1 MNNSWWLK
9 RFSFTIIICTAIG
22 SAYGEGLRTPL
33 PLSGKI
39 SFIKGYSDAFVVNCL
54 LNNKGD
60 ETFCSSVF
68 GVNSA
73 EKIINRA
80 DIIYSSEKTKYIPP
94 MWFFLYAIGVENGR
108 LSESDYAD
116 AIEDLANGNTSN

>member
-1 MNNSWWLK
+1 MLFALMMNNSWWLK
-9 RFSFTIIICTAIG
+9 SFSFTIITAIG
-22 SAYGEGLRTPL
+22 SAYGEGLWTPL

-68 GVNSA
+68 GVKSA
-73 EKIINRA
+73 EKM
-80 DIIYSSEKTKYIPP
+80 KK
-94 MWFFLYAIGVENGR
+94 
-108 LSESDYAD
+108 
-116 AIEDLANGNTSN
+116 